1 MSRSRAKPAQ
11 TSHDEKAPTA
21 VSFFHL
27 QKRFTGCQF
36 IRLESFGTRPASD
49 MLSSP
54 HPPRFPEYLPLDAST
69 INSLFLIGALLVGA
83 SILVSSLSSRLGI
96 PILVIILAVGMIAG
110 VDGGGIIFNNYPTAY
125 LVGNLALAVILLDG
139 GLRTRVASFR
149 VALWPALSLA
159 TVGVMIT
166 TALTGMVA
174 AWLFDLS
181 LIQGLLIGAIVGSTD
196 AAAVFSLLGGKGLNE
211 RVTATLEI
219 ESGSNDPMAVFLTV
233 TLIDMIASGQTGLHW
248 SLLTHLL
255 REFGIGG
262 LLGLGGGW
270 LMLQLV
276 NRINLAGGLYPI
288 LVIAGGLVVFSL
300 TNALHGSG
308 FLAVYLC
315 GLVLGNKPIRS
326 RHGILHM
333 LDGMAWLAQIGMF
346 LVLGLLVTPHDLL
359 PIALPALGLA
369 LWMIL
374 VARPLSVVASL
385 LPFKAFHGR
394 EKGFISWVG
403 LRGAVPIILAVF
415 PLMAGLPDAQL
426 FFNLAFFIVLVS
438 LLVQGT
444 SLPWMAKLLKVTV
457 PPDPAP
463 ISRSALEVH
472 LTSEWELFVYRL
484 GAEKWCIGAA
494 LRELKMPEGTR
505 IAALFR
511 GEQLLHPSGSTVL
524 EVGDM
529 LCVIGHEH
537 NLPALGKLFSQAPQR
552 GLDLRFFG
560 DFVLE
565 GDAELGAVAALYG
578 LKLDGLDAKM
588 PLAQFI
594 RQKVGGAPVVG
605 DQVEWHGT
613 IWTVATMDGN
623 KIQKVGVRFPEG
635 TRPGPGL
642 FL

>member
-1 MSRSRAKPAQ
+1 MARDLPVKS
-11 TSHDEKAPTA
+11 
-21 VSFFHL
+21 SF
-27 QKRFTGCQF
+27 RNT
-36 IRLESFGTRPASD
+36 
-49 MLSSP
+49 
-54 HPPRFPEYLPLDAST
+54 PEYLPLDAST

-96 PILVIILAVGMIAG
+96 PILVIILAVGMVAG

-159 TVGVMIT
+159 TIGVMIT
-166 TALTGMVA
+166 TALTGLVA
-174 AWLFDLS
+174 AWLFNLS

-288 LVIAGGLVVFSL
+288 LVIAGGLVVFSA

-374 VARPLSVVASL
+374 VARPLSVVAAL

-472 LTSEWELFVYRL
+472 ITSEWEMFVYRL